1 VKRTPD
7 DRHNKRMAAL
17 YVEPTSSSEWNR
29 PADMSAQTAH
39 DVLQDAVNDYSGRY
53 HHGYIASAETGDAD
67 LCNALKQLTDLPQL
81 PAPEWPSWP
90 K

>member
-1 VKRTPD
+1 
-7 DRHNKRMAAL
+7 
-17 YVEPTSSSEWNR
+17 
-29 PADMSAQTAH
+29 
-39 DVLQDAVNDYSGRY
+39 VNDYSGRY